1 MGKYFSNDSD
11 LSNYTTVADESVD
24 TTKLAMPTNHILNQS
39 SSVDSKEILQQFPKN
54 NDYKQPTTTDEHI
67 DFVKNQNALAN
78 HMVNSYSEELKTKVK
93 NQFELFSPAEL
104 FEKLNQIMFVLADLG
119 NRISSLENTTKNNMV
134 SNNANNSNNG
144 KIELSNPED
153 LLKFEKSLEQ
163 NNPKPIND
171 NTYLNPNEVK
181 AALSNIRQG
190 NIPKNIPSSEYIDN
204 GLNLEEI
211 FPHLD
216 DEAYQA
222 AYKAM
227 SENKISNTDTQMPSP
242 GNMRGITGF

>member
-1 MGKYFSNDSD
+1 
-11 LSNYTTVADESVD
+11 
-24 TTKLAMPTNHILNQS
+24 
-39 SSVDSKEILQQFPKN
+39 
-54 NDYKQPTTTDEHI
+54 
-67 DFVKNQNALAN
+67 
-78 HMVNSYSEELKTKVK
+78 MVNSYSEELKTKVK

-211 FPHLD
+211 FPNLD

-227 SENKISNTDTQMPSP
+227 SENKSSNTDTQMPSP